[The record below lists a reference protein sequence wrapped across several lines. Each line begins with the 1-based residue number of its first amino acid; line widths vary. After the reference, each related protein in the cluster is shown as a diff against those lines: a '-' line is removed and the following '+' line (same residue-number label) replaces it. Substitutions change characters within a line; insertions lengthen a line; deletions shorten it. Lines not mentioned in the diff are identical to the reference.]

1 MGIAVKR
8 QLEQPVGSLLRLVR
22 ILHQNGQ
29 GKGATLY
36 ETACECDGSFC
47 GSHDGICGNIRILD
61 AKSFTHALACKSC
74 NTARSA
80 SVLAASAKLRRLPNS
95 PEIDEA
101 LRMVYGLSRDY
112 GRGDSS
118 HTGSLTLKEI
128 TLRFGRTR
136 GYLRRRAEELNLP
149 LRQVKRHSK
158 WSEEEQR
165 ILERNA
171 HLSCEAI
178 QKRLVNEGY
187 KRTISAIRDRITLHN
202 LRQGTPYFRQE
213 ELVQYLG
220 VSAQKVRRWMQ
231 EGLIRCQRMQTNSP
245 TDPRLVHRNEVRRF
259 VQRNPMA
266 IDLRRVDQLWFLDI
280 VFDGKIGDTVETVLR
295 KTATSKKNSRS
306 QGEILEMAAYH
317 ESGHAVM
324 AHVQGRRVKPVSVGK
339 RANTSRRVSAH
350 PMSEW
355 SQPNT
360 SSAQVERQV
369 LVIFAGQVAQE
380 LLAGGRS
387 CRGEDFPQAKTIASN
402 VAHEETELNA
412 YLRWLRIRA
421 RNILRDPTNWAAVKA
436 LAQAL
441 KTENEIR
448 GVRAIGGRQAK
459 AIITQALKD
468 EHA

>member
-1 MGIAVKR
+1 MDIAAKR
-8 QLEQPVGSLLRLVR
+8 QLEQPVCSLLRLIR
-22 ILHQNGQ
+22 ISDQPHR
-29 GKGATLY
+29 GKGNTLY
-36 ETACECDGSFC
+36 ETVCECDGSFC
-47 GSHDGICGNIRILD
+47 GSHSGICGNTRILD
-61 AKSFTHALACKSC
+61 TKSLTRALACKSC
-74 NTARSA
+74 NTARGA
-80 SVLAASAKLRRLPNS
+80 SVLAASAKRRKLSNS

-101 LRMVYGLSRDY
+101 LRMAYGQSREY
-112 GRGDSS
+112 GQDDSS
-118 HTGSLTLKEI
+118 RTSSLTLKEI
-128 TLRFGRTR
+128 ALRFERTR
-136 GYLRRRAEELNLP
+136 GYLRRRAEELNLT

-187 KRTISAIRDRITLHN
+187 ERTVSAIRDRITLHN

-213 ELVQYLG
+213 QLAQYLG

-231 EGLIRCQRMQTNSP
+231 EGLIRFQRMQTNSP
-245 TDPRLVHRNEVRRF
+245 ADPLLVHRNEVRRF
-259 VQRNPMA
+259 IQRNPMA
-266 IDLRRVDQLWFLDI
+266 IDLRRVDQLWFLDT

-324 AHVQGRRVKPVSVGK
+324 AHVQGRRIKPVSVGK
-339 RANTSRRVSAH
+339 RAKASRRVSAH
-350 PMSEW
+350 PMSDW
-355 SQPNT
+355 SQPNASGT
-360 SSAQVERQV
+360 QVERQV

-380 LLAGGRS
+380 LLAGGQS
-387 CRGEDFPQAKTIASN
+387 CRGEDYPQAKTLASN
-402 VAHEETELNA
+402 VAHEEAELNA

-441 KTENEIR
+441 RAENEIR
-448 GVRAIGGRQAK
+448 GVRSMGGHQAK
-459 AIITQALKD
+459 AIIRRALRE